1 MLSDNVLYLIIAF
14 SLNFTLEE
22 LAVTSPAYNYFLSR
36 IKELENKEQRL
47 STRKLDIDFPNYL
60 QYERVKQLVNF
71 AFRFIFSNLYIMNS
85 GLALLNVERAT
96 DSPNLRENTF

>member
-1 MLSDNVLYLIIAF
+1 MSFECLSLLSDVFYLIIAF

-36 IKELENKEQRL
+36 IKELETKEQRL

-71 AFRFIFSNLYIMNS
+71 AFRFILVTCT
-85 GLALLNVERAT
+85 L
-96 DSPNLRENTF
+96 

>member
-1 MLSDNVLYLIIAF
+1 MPLLSDNVFYLIIAF

-36 IKELENKEQRL
+36 IDELETKEQRL

-60 QYERVKQLVNF
+60 QYERVKELVNF
-71 AFRFIFSNLYIMNS
+71 AFRFFLVTCT
-85 GLALLNVERAT
+85 L
-96 DSPNLRENTF
+96 